1 MENIK
6 HRFKR
11 GDIIINHWASERNPS
26 RKFIFLSYDA
36 NYGRGLYLTS
46 KGRIGT
52 VAFYRRDLDMDIE
65 HFEQVGHAPIDF
77 LFGNMLDKY
86 TMIE

>member
-11 GDIIINHWASERNPS
+11 GDIIINYWASERNPS

-36 NYGRGLYLTS
+36 KYGRGLYLTS
-46 KGRIGT
+46 KGKIGEVT
-52 VAFYRRDLDMDIE
+52 FYNRHLDVDFE
-65 HFEQVGHAPIDF
+65 HFKQVGHAPIDS

-86 TMIE
+86 TMIK

>member
-11 GDIIINHWASERNPS
+11 GDIIINYRASERNPS
-26 RKFIFLSYDA
+26 RRFIFLSYDA
-36 NYGRGLYLTS
+36 GYGRGLYLTS
-46 KGRIGT
+46 KGKIGK
-52 VAFYRRDLDMDIE
+52 VAFSRRDLDMDTE
-65 HFEQVGHAPIDF
+65 HFKQVGYAPIDF

>member
-11 GDIIINHWASERNPS
+11 GDIIINYWASECNPS

-46 KGRIGT
+46 KGRIGQ
-52 VAFYRRDLDMDIE
+52 VSFYRRDLDMDIE
-65 HFEQVGHAPIDF
+65 HFKQVGHAPIDS

-86 TMIE
+86 TMIK

>member
-11 GDIIINHWASERNPS
+11 GDIIINYWASECHPS
-26 RKFIFLSYDA
+26 RKFIFLSYDE
-36 NYGRGLYLTS
+36 NYGRGLCLTS
-46 KGRIGT
+46 KGRIGE
-52 VAFYRRDLDMDIE
+52 VVFYRRALDMDIE
-65 HFEQVGHAPIDF
+65 HFKQVGYAPIDSIF
-77 LFGNMLDKY
+77 SNMLDKY